1 MIKVITLLSKRE
13 GLNRDEFRQ
22 YYEEHHR
29 QLGEKYLTGRACRY
43 LRRYVCPEDP
53 ATQYGSSPDFD
64 VLMEVWFPDQ
74 GVLQEA
80 MTVMATPEAQAEI
93 IADEERLFD
102 RGKTVSFTV
111 VEVESELGQ

>member
-29 QLGEKYLTGRACRY
+29 RLGEKYLTGRACRY

-74 GVLQEA
+74 GLLQEA
-80 MTVMATPEAQAEI
+80 MTVMATPEAQAETPP
-93 IADEERLFD
+93 ADPLGESIGD
-102 RGKTVSFTV
+102 RKVQLSGKNNFM
-111 VEVESELGQ
+111 